1 MNHSYH
7 FLSRKIGTLVAVCI
21 SLVALFVPVGM
32 RAQVNAEQVLAIG
45 RNVLSMEDY
54 MLAIQYFNQAIKA
67 KPYLADP
74 YFFRALAKL
83 SLEDYKGAEEDCTLA
98 LERNKFKTEAYKLR
112 GFARQQTGRDS
123 LALADYNIGLEYDP
137 TDRYFLFYKAVAL
150 TDLKDFE
157 EADSTFTSLLRR
169 YPRFEE
175 AVAARAR
182 LNIVRGDTVAA
193 LADLDR
199 ALSISK
205 SQVNVYLMRAEIEA
219 KRLEWESASADMDEA
234 IRLYPDEPDLYVNRA
249 YLRYNLDDF
258 FGAMSDY
265 NRTLEIDPRNEAALF
280 NRALLRYEVKDL
292 GRAAEDFSSVLAID
306 PANFHALYNRG
317 LVLLESGRWKDALV
331 DFRAIGSRY
340 PKFYPV
346 YYAIAEC
353 RRALGDMRGAMQNAY
368 HADELVKAYVRN
380 PEKNPLDRPAIAAAT
395 SNSSG
400 RDLRDEDESEN
411 DVMERFNQLVTVS
424 ETSETPL
431 SFNDRVKGRIQ
442 DRNVNVEPVALY
454 ALTFFPQKETL
465 RSLSNY
471 FRELDDLNTA
481 RYLSRSLYLSP
492 AVVSLSSQEEA
503 AMLFDLSDRVSRLE
517 AEGAARPVDRMA
529 RGIALSLLKN
539 YPEAIAELDA
549 VLSENPRFTV
559 ALMARAYALYADA
572 VGKLSGMKGE
582 TSSDPALSRRQAMK
596 GLTDALAD
604 YDAALSLNPRLVYAW
619 FNKGVIFYLLQ
630 DYAMASAC
638 FTKALETDPDF
649 GEAYYNRG
657 LSYLKTGHKNEAFAD
672 LSKAGELGVL
682 QSYNLLKRMK

>member
-1 MNHSYH
+1 MKKALNPHSSLLRLIPSAL
-7 FLSRKIGTLVAVCI
+7 LSAC
-21 SLVALFVPVGM
+21 ALFAPIGA

-98 LERNKFKTEAYKLR
+98 IERNKFKTEAYKLR
-112 GFARQQTGRDS
+112 GFVRQHTGRDS
-123 LALADYNIGLEYDP
+123 LAIEDYDVGLAYDP

-150 TDLKDFE
+150 TDVKE
-157 EADSTFTSLLRR
+157 YENADSIFETLLRR

-175 AVAARAR
+175 GVAARAR

-193 LADLDR
+193 LTDLDR
-199 ALSISK
+199 ALSISR
-205 SQVNVYLMRAEIEA
+205 SQANVYLMRAEIEA
-219 KRLEWESASADMDEA
+219 KRREWEAASADMDEA
-234 IRLYPDEPDLYVNRA
+234 IRLFPDEPDLYVNRA
-249 YLRYNLDDF
+249 FLRYNMDDF

-292 GRAAEDFSSVLAID
+292 NRAAEDFTSVLSLD
-306 PANFHALYNRG
+306 PSNFHALYNRG
-317 LVLLESGRWKDALV
+317 LVFLESGAWKDALS
-331 DFRAIGSRY
+331 DFSAIASRY

-353 RRALGDMRGAMQNAY
+353 RRNLGDMRGAMQNVY
-368 HADELVKAYVRN
+368 HAEELVHAYVKN
-380 PEKNPLDRPAIAAAT
+380 PDKNPLDRPAIAAAT

-400 RDLRDEDESEN
+400 RELREEDESET

-424 ETSETPL
+424 ETSETQL
-431 SFNDRVKGRIQ
+431 SFNDKVKGRIQ
-442 DRNVNVEPVALY
+442 DRNVNVEPAAPY
-454 ALTFFPQKETL
+454 SLTFFPQRETL
-465 RSLSNY
+465 RALSNY

-481 RYLSRSLYLSP
+481 RYLSRTLYLAP
-492 AVVSLSSQEEA
+492 AESALASQEQA
-503 AMLFDLSDRVSRLE
+503 STLFELADRVKYADE
-517 AEGAARPVDRMA
+517 EGTARPVDLLA
-529 RGIALSLLKN
+529 RGVALTLLKN
-539 YPEAIAELDA
+539 YQDAITSLDT
-549 VLSENPRFTV
+549 VLAGNPRFTV

-572 VGKLSGMKGE
+572 LARLSGGNID
-582 TSSDPALSRRQAMK
+582 SDPTLSRRQAMK
-596 GLTDALAD
+596 ELTDALAD
-604 YDAALSLNPRLVYAW
+604 YDSALALNPRLVYAW

-630 DYAMASAC
+630 DYAMAENC
-638 FTKALETDPDF
+638 FSKALETDPDF

-657 LSYLKTGHKNEAFAD
+657 LSFLKSGRKNEAFSD

-682 QSYNLLKRMK
+682 PSYNILKRMK